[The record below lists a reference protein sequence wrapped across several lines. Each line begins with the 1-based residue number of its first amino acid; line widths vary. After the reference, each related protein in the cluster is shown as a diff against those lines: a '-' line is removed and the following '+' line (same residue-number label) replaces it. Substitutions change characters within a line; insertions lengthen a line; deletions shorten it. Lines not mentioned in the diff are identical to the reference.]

1 MNYIVLVLCHN
12 EIQYI
17 KPFESKIEAEEQA
30 IILSNKWY
38 NKDGILE
45 WTPHQIETIQ
55 EMRSYYQSESYFN
68 SEDYSHVVIE
78 EVSSAHANDE

>member
-1 MNYIVLVLCHN
+1 MSHIVLVLCHN
-12 EIQYI
+12 DIHYI
-17 KPFESKIEAEEQA
+17 KPFKSLVEAENEA
-30 IILSNKWY
+30 IVLANEWY

-68 SEDYSHVVIE
+68 SEDYTHITIE
-78 EVSSAHANDE
+78 EISKDKTT